1 MSAAPVC
8 GMKLS
13 FLGTR
18 GEIDKKTRRHRRH
31 SALCVTQDRTRLL
44 IDCGADWLGR
54 ITKLNADAILLT
66 HAHRDHA
73 YGLSQGAPCPVYATR
88 ETWQLIGSYPIADRR
103 LIDERK
109 PIEIGPLRVEAF
121 AVEHSLR
128 APAVGYRI
136 SDGHKGFFYAPD
148 VVAIPECSA
157 ALRGIDL
164 YVGDGATIT
173 RPILRNRGGVLI
185 GHTPIS
191 TQLDW
196 CREERVRSAIFTHCG
211 SQIVGGDERVLGALV
226 RRLGRER
233 HVAARIAHDGL
244 SVEL

>member
-1 MSAAPVC
+1 
-8 GMKLS
+8 MKLF

-18 GEIDKKTRRHRRH
+18 GEIEKRTRRHRRH
-31 SALCVTQDRTRLL
+31 SALLVRVGGTRIL

-54 ITKLNADAILLT
+54 VAKLQADAILLT

-73 YGLSQGAPCPVYATR
+73 EGLSRGSPCPVYATP
-88 ETWQLIGSYPIADRR
+88 ETWDLIDAYPVAERRRVLARDPLAIGS
-103 LIDERK
+103 
-109 PIEIGPLRVEAF
+109 LRIEAF
-121 AVEHSLR
+121 AIEHSLR

-136 SDGHKGFFYAPD
+136 GNGRQAVFYAPD
-148 VVAIPECSA
+148 VVAIPERDA

-164 YVGDGATIT
+164 YIGDGATII
-173 RPILRNRGGVLI
+173 RPILRRRDGVLV
-185 GHTPIS
+185 GHIPIR

-196 CREERVRSAIFTHCG
+196 CRDARVGSAIFTHCG

-233 HVAARIAHDGL
+233 QVAARIAHDGL
-244 SVEL
+244 VLDLG